1 MLHLARLLL
10 LCVSLFSGA
19 LAMGGAVDTGPQK
32 LVLSPQLQWLPEP
45 GVATLEGALARE
57 AAFVDIVDDAN
68 LGRMPGA
75 WWFRVVLRNPSAEAQ
90 DWQLVIPFGLLET
103 VDFHQ
108 LHADGTVT
116 RTTTGTSRAYDTR
129 PVAIESFAFPVHLKA
144 GETSAVYL
152 QVEGRIALNVPLVLF
167 SPTAFVED
175 AAQESW
181 WHGLFYGLIVGLLA
195 YNVSLWLT
203 TRDLAFLYFIG
214 TGATAI
220 GFFGGYDGLFRPLLP
235 DISSFNQMMMFIAGA
250 LSVGMTLQ
258 FTRYFL
264 DTPRILPAH
273 DGKLRGVAMAVV
285 PLALLVPFLP
295 LDVTMVLVLAASM
308 LMALLMLF
316 AGYAAWRAR
325 APLSRIFMLV
335 MFIHFVVL
343 VLLGAGASGLVEG
356 LFAASSLIHHVSLAV
371 ILSLF
376 SMALGERVKA
386 TARARRVAEAE
397 VLQGRA
403 DARARNE
410 FLAKMSHELRTPMT
424 GVLGMAELLEHTD
437 LQPQQRRYLSTLRYS
452 GEMLLN
458 LINDVLDHARIEA
471 GRLQIRREA
480 FDLLRLV
487 DDCRLLFEQQP
498 REKQV
503 VLYIDIASGVPRVA
517 VGDAQRIR
525 QILVNLLSNAFKFTS
540 AGSVTLHIAPLPSG
554 WLRFEVRDTGVGIEP
569 ADRERLFKLF
579 SQATEGRSVKGGSGL
594 GLAICRQ
601 LSELMGGRI
610 GVDSVP
616 GEGSVFWVELPL
628 HAAG

>member
-1 MLHLARLLL
+1 MLQCLRLLL
-10 LCVSLFSGA
+10 LCASLLVGA
-19 LAMGGAVDTGPQK
+19 LATGAPVDTGPQR
-32 LVLSPQLQWLPEP
+32 LVLSSHLQWLPES
-45 GVATLEGALARE
+45 GVPTLEEALAR
-57 AAFVDIVDDAN
+57 APAFVDIVDDAN
-68 LGRMPGA
+68 LGRRPGT
-75 WWFRVVLRNPSAEAQ
+75 WWFRVLLRNPGVQAQ
-90 DWQLVIPFGLLET
+90 DWLLVIPFGQLET
-103 VDFHQ
+103 VNFHQ
-108 LHADGTVT
+108 LHAGGGIT
-116 RTTTGTSRAYDTR
+116 RIQTGTTLPFSSRQ
-129 PVAIESFAFPVHLKA
+129 VAVESFVFPLRLEA

-152 QVEGRIALNVPLVLF
+152 QIEGRAALNVPVELF
-167 SPTAFVED
+167 SPTVFAEEHG
-175 AAQESW
+175 QESW
-181 WHGLFYGLIVGLLA
+181 WHGLFYGLIAGLLA

-214 TGATAI
+214 TGVTAL
-220 GFFGGYDGLFRPLLP
+220 GFFAGYDGMFRPLLP
-235 DISSFNQMMMFIAGA
+235 DATWLNQALMFMSAA
-250 LSVGMTLQ
+250 LSVAMTLQ

-264 DTPRILPAH
+264 DTPHILPAH
-273 DGKLRGVAMAVV
+273 DRKLRGVAIAAV
-285 PLALLVPFLP
+285 PLALAVPFAPQDIAL
-295 LDVTMVLVLAASM
+295 VLVLAASL

-316 AGYAAWRAR
+316 AGYGAWRAS
-325 APLSRIFMLV
+325 APLSRVFMLA
-335 MFIHFVVL
+335 MSIHLAVL
-343 VLLGAGASGLVEG
+343 VLLGIGASGAVEG
-356 LFAASSLIHHVSLAV
+356 FFALSVIIHHVSLAV

-386 TARARRVAEAE
+386 TARARREAEAE

-498 REKQV
+498 RENKV
-503 VLYIDIASGVPRVA
+503 VLHIDIASGVPRVA

-525 QILVNLLSNAFKFTS
+525 QILVNLLSNAFKFTPE
-540 AGSVTLHIAPLPSG
+540 GSVTLRIEPLPSG
-554 WLRFEVRDTGVGIEP
+554 WLRFEVRDTGAGIEP
-569 ADRERLFKLF
+569 ADRERLFRLF

-610 GVDSVP
+610 GVESVP

>member
-10 LCVSLFSGA
+10 ISVSLFVGA
-19 LAMGGAVDTGPQK
+19 LATGAPVDTGPQR
-32 LVLSPQLQWLPEP
+32 LLLSPHVQWLPEP
-45 GVATLEGALARE
+45 GVATLEDALVRRDG
-57 AAFVDIVDDAN
+57 FIDIVDDAN
-68 LGRMPGA
+68 LGRMPGR
-75 WWFRVVLRNPSAEAQ
+75 WWFRVALRNPSSTAQ
-90 DWQLVIPFGLLET
+90 DWLLVIPFGHLET

-108 LHADGTVT
+108 LRAGGEVA
-116 RTTTGTSRAYDTR
+116 RIQTGTTR
-129 PVAIESFAFPVHLKA
+129 PFSSRPVPVEDFVFPLHLAA

-152 QVEGRIALNVPLVLF
+152 QVEGRVALNVPLLLF
-167 SPTAFVED
+167 SPTAFAEE

-181 WHGLFYGLIVGLLA
+181 WHGLFYGLIAGLLA
-195 YNVSLWLT
+195 YNLSLWLT
-203 TRDLAFLYFIG
+203 TRDPAFLYFIG
-214 TGATAI
+214 TGVTAL
-220 GFFGGYDGLFRPLLP
+220 GFFAGYDGLFRPLLP
-235 DISSFNQMMMFIAGA
+235 DAVWFNQILMFVAGA

-258 FTRYFL
+258 FTRHFL
-264 DTPRILPAH
+264 DTPRILPEH
-273 DGKLRGVAMAVV
+273 DGKLRAVAISAV
-285 PLALLVPFLP
+285 PLALLVPFIP
-295 LDVTMVLVLAASM
+295 LDVTMALVLAASL
-308 LMALLMLF
+308 LMALLMLL
-316 AGYAAWRAR
+316 AGYTAWRAGE
-325 APLSRIFMLV
+325 PLSRLFMTV
-335 MFIHFVVL
+335 ISIHFS
-343 VLLGAGASGLVEG
+343 VLLLLGLGASGLVEG
-356 LFAASSLIHHVSLAV
+356 LFALSTLIHHVSLAV

-397 VLQGRA
+397 VLQSRA

-424 GVLGMAELLEHTD
+424 GVLGMAELLEHTE

-498 REKQV
+498 RENKV
-503 VLYIDIASGVPRVA
+503 VLHIDIASGVPRIV

-554 WLRFEVRDTGVGIEP
+554 WLRFEVRDTGAGIEP
-569 ADRERLFKLF
+569 ADRERLFRLF

-610 GVDSVP
+610 GVESVP
-616 GEGSVFWVELPL
+616 GEGSVFRVELPL